1 MLKRI
6 SLRKIAVTSCAL
18 FIIGLFYIFP
28 TAEAVEYKIY
38 NKEKIKTNA
47 CIYMNDKNNYVSLV
61 NVNLKEKKLT
71 DKLKESI
78 NLLKKDKDNF
88 KSTIN
93 KDTKLLNIK
102 IEEDT
107 VTLNFDQYL
116 LKTSDLE
123 NTIESIVYTM
133 TEFKEI
139 SSVIILV
146 NGKPINELYK
156 GKLDR
161 NIGINKII
169 DITSLEN
176 ITKTTIYYVNNSEDK
191 IYYTPVTKVSNNTE
205 EKIAVI
211 INELKSSTLYQSNL
225 SSYLSNDA
233 ELKKYELEGKVMN
246 LTFNDKIFDEV
257 KSKKILEEVKYT
269 IGKSIKDNY
278 NVENVIFYVNDKEI
292 MTNVSKTLEN

>member
-6 SLRKIAVTSCAL
+6 GLRKIAVTSCAL

-107 VTLNFDQYL
+107 GYYDDIQEKQISLLNDLVFPFIDEK
-116 LKTSDLE
+116 LKKNSVRVSWNKNLPTDFI
-123 NTIESIVYTM
+123 NSISKALAKRKEKNEEAEKQRIIAERKSKGLCQHCGGT
-133 TEFKEI
+133 FKGLF
-139 SSVIILV
+139 SSKCSIC
-146 NGKPINELYK
+146 
-156 GKLDR
+156 GKL
-161 NIGINKII
+161 
-169 DITSLEN
+169 
-176 ITKTTIYYVNNSEDK
+176 
-191 IYYTPVTKVSNNTE
+191 
-205 EKIAVI
+205 
-211 INELKSSTLYQSNL
+211 
-225 SSYLSNDA
+225 
-233 ELKKYELEGKVMN
+233 
-246 LTFNDKIFDEV
+246 
-257 KSKKILEEVKYT
+257 
-269 IGKSIKDNY
+269 KDY
-278 NVENVIFYVNDKEI
+278 
-292 MTNVSKTLEN
+292 

>member
-139 SSVIILV
+139 KSVIILV

-292 MTNVSKTLEN
+292 ITNVSKTLEN

>member
-139 SSVIILV
+139 KSVIILV

-278 NVENVIFYVNDKEI
+278 NVENVKFYVNDKEI
-292 MTNVSKTLEN
+292 ITNVSKTLEN

>member
-6 SLRKIAVTSCAL
+6 GLRKIAVTSCAL

-139 SSVIILV
+139 KSVIILV

-292 MTNVSKTLEN
+292 ITNVSKTLEN

>member
-139 SSVIILV
+139 KSVIILV